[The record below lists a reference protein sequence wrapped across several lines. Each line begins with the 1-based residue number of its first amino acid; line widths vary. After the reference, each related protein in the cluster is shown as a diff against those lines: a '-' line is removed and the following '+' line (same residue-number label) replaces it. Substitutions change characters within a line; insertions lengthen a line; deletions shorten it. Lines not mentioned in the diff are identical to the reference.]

1 MQLKT
6 LFIRSYI
13 FVIVLMLVILAISL
27 YITKTNKSTIQV
39 YENRYKA
46 ILVAI
51 NLKKDLEEMT
61 TYCRY
66 YIATGDDDW
75 DERYNSILQ
84 VHKDSVAPTDRSF
97 YALNEY
103 LTQLGFSA
111 DERRSILETETR
123 TSKLIDT
130 EQEAMKALRGLYRD
144 EKGAFT
150 LKGQPTDSLAKDLI
164 SGISYRDE
172 KSAIR
177 LGIDAC
183 IDSVMIKTHRSLEAT
198 RSVNRR
204 LLNALI
210 LLLISIS
217 VIMLLTYFTIR
228 RRIMKQFDLIQKVKQ
243 AIEQSERKFRFFFE
257 KSPDFII
264 LANHEGRILE
274 CNPAFLTFLHVES
287 VEAINSQNLFD
298 FFDFGDEAN
307 TILETLQTQPFIL
320 DKEINISSLDKRVTV
335 NTLTTFGQIESD
347 EEAPWVIAWI
357 KNVTDKVNR
366 ERALK
371 KMQTAVEQS
380 PTAIII
386 TDVKGTITYANK
398 RFSAITGYTLEELL
412 GNNPRLLKSGLH
424 DNDFYENLWDT
435 VLSKKVW
442 QGELY
447 NKRKDGSYFW
457 EEATIAPVLDNKS
470 DIVNLVAIKQDVTS
484 RIEAEAALL
493 ESQRQLQELNET
505 KNKLFSIIGH
515 DLRGPIGT
523 LKMLLDVLITD
534 FDQNKPEDIKKM
546 LESVYTSTSVTFDL
560 LENLL
565 MWAKSQQEAVT
576 MTKTSID
583 LRQAVSENIGLLSE
597 LAINK
602 GQTLHNHVPENC
614 LAFADKNMVM
624 TILRNLIMNA
634 IKFSGPTTNIH
645 VNGAI
650 RDTDVVISVKDEG
663 MGIQPEDIE
672 KIFQPAYSSTGTA
685 GEKGTGLGLLLCK
698 DFVERQGGRL
708 WVESEPGKGST
719 FSFTLPVFD
728 PVNNPSHKEAGA
740 STV

>member
-1 MQLKT
+1 M
-6 LFIRSYI
+6 
-13 FVIVLMLVILAISL
+13 M
-27 YITKTNKSTIQV
+27 QV

-46 ILVAI
+46 ILVAT
-51 NLKKDLEEMT
+51 NLKKDLEDMT

-75 DERYNSILQ
+75 DERYNGILQ
-84 VHKDSVAPTDRSF
+84 NHNDSVALTDRSF
-97 YALNEY
+97 SALNDY
-103 LTQLGFSA
+103 LTNLGFSA

-144 EKGAFT
+144 DKGAFT
-150 LKGQPTDSLAKDLI
+150 LKGKPTDTLAKELI

-183 IDSVMIKTHRSLEAT
+183 INSVMIKTYNHLEAT

-204 LLNALI
+204 LLNVII

-217 VIMLLTYFTIR
+217 VIMLLTYFIIR

-257 KSPDFII
+257 KSPDFIL

-274 CNPAFLTFLHVES
+274 CNPAFLKFLRVDS
-287 VEAINSQNLFD
+287 VEAINTHNLFD

-320 DKEINISSLDKRVTV
+320 DKEINLCPLDKRVTI

-366 ERALK
+366 ERSLR

-380 PTAIII
+380 PAAIII
-386 TDVKGTITYANK
+386 TDVNGTISYANK
-398 RFSAITGYTLEELL
+398 RFSTITGYTLEELL
-412 GNNPRLLKSGLH
+412 GNNPRLLKSGIH
-424 DNDFYENLWDT
+424 GNDFYKGLWDT

-442 QGELY
+442 HGELY

-457 EEATIAPVLDNKS
+457 EEATIAPILDNKS
-470 DIVNLVAIKQDVTS
+470 EIIDLVAIKQDVTS
-484 RIEAEAALL
+484 RKEAEAALL

-534 FDQNKPEDIKKM
+534 FDQNKPEDIKNM
-546 LESVYTSTSVTFDL
+546 LESVYTSTSVTYDL

-565 MWAKSQQEAVT
+565 MWAKSQQDTVT
-576 MTKTSID
+576 MVQAGID
-583 LRQAVSENIGLLSE
+583 IRQAISDSILLLNE

-602 GQTLHNHVPENC
+602 GQTLHNQVTEGY
-614 LAFADKNMVM
+614 LAYADQNMTM
-624 TILRNLIMNA
+624 TIIRNLIMNA
-634 IKFSGPTTNIH
+634 IKFSEPTKHIH
-645 VNGAI
+645 IKARMEGAF
-650 RDTDVVISVKDEG
+650 VEVMVCDEG
-663 MGIQPEDIE
+663 KGIKPEDID
-672 KIFQPAYSSTGTA
+672 KLFQPAYSSTGTA

-698 DFVERQGGRL
+698 DFVERQGGHL

-740 STV
+740 SSE